1 MRLVRQCY
9 VEVSYGGGEMP
20 LLDNEGQSPL
30 LLLTYLFFIVILPT
44 VVFATYYW
52 LTKIKP
58 LTKLKRRHDDLD
70 IYTFM
75 NKYCA
80 VLNRLSQIRDLNDD
94 DLLSIFRTLF
104 VLHYKEYVHIVIWEK
119 LGTKIVLSAH
129 YTLDNYFDMVNLHYI
144 KPPLKPT
151 FYTWTYYRVTDTV
164 MEQE

>member
-1 MRLVRQCY
+1 
-9 VEVSYGGGEMP
+9 MP

-80 VLNRLSQIRDLNDD
+80 VLNRLSQIRDLSDD
-94 DLLSIFRTLF
+94 DLPSIFRTLF
-104 VLHYKEYVHIVIWEK
+104 VLHYKECVHIVIWEK
-119 LGTKIVLSAH
+119 LCTKIVLSAH
-129 YTLDNYFDMVNLHYI
+129 YTLDNYFDMVNLHIVRTTNKTILINGQYH
-144 KPPLKPT
+144 
-151 FYTWTYYRVTDTV
+151 TYFHSCSIAVLV
-164 MEQE
+164 NL